1 MSASICSEAP
11 KSVHAGAR
19 AWLVLAM
26 LSALYVFSLID
37 RQIFVLLI
45 GPIKAQFQLSDVQ
58 IGLLIGTAFAA
69 VYSFLGI
76 PAGRIADRGNRKLL
90 IVAGALIWCVSTI
103 ASGFANSYTALVL
116 LRLGLAAGEAVLT
129 PAAHSMIG
137 DLFPRERRSLAASLY
152 TSAGL
157 IGAPLAFGGGALV
170 ISGIEGL
177 MAGGFETNMRVWQ
190 LVLFVVGLPS
200 LALAILFLLLVRE
213 PQRTSESGKAQ
224 ALAKGDVMRQI
235 ASRKKLYAGLFF
247 SSVFASGCSYA
258 LNYWTIESLKRDF
271 GWSAIEAGSAFGPV
285 IFIGGVAG
293 ALGAPWLTSRVRA
306 WGRPDAVI
314 MVCFAFAA
322 VTLASLAIGPVLSN
336 PALRLTL
343 IGAGLIGALGGS
355 MNIVIAMQEVAPDR
369 MRATFVALLY
379 MGITL
384 FGAGAVPVLVPM
396 IGTMVNEA
404 NGLSGGL
411 AIVCAVLSAASLLLL
426 WWIRADFEREAIA
439 GFPVVGS
446 RA

>member
-1 MSASICSEAP
+1 MTASTSSQAP
-11 KSVHAGAR
+11 TSLHAGAR

-76 PAGRIADRGNRKLL
+76 PAGRIADSGNRKLL
-90 IVAGALIWCVSTI
+90 IAAGALIWCASTI
-103 ASGFANSYTALVL
+103 ASGFANSYIALVL

-137 DLFPRERRSLAASLY
+137 DLFPRDKRSLAASLY

-177 MAGGFETNMRVWQ
+177 MAGGFQTDMQVWQ
-190 LVLFVVGLPS
+190 LVLFVVGVPS

-213 PQRTSESGKAQ
+213 PQRTSEGGKAH
-224 ALAKGDVMRQI
+224 APARGDVMRQI

-271 GWSAIEAGSAFGPV
+271 GWTAIEAGSAFGPV

-314 MVCFAFAA
+314 LVCFAFAA

-336 PALRLTL
+336 PTLRLTL
-343 IGAGLIGALGGS
+343 IGAGLIGSLGGS

-384 FGAGAVPVLVPM
+384 FGAGAIPVLVPM
-396 IGTMVNEA
+396 VGAMVNEA
-404 NGLSGGL
+404 NGLSSGL
-411 AIVCAVLSAASLLLL
+411 AIVCAVLSAVGMMLL
-426 WWIRADFEREAIA
+426 WWIRANFEREAIA
-439 GFPVVGS
+439 GFPVVGA
-446 RA
+446 RT

>member
-1 MSASICSEAP
+1 MTASTSSQAP
-11 KSVHAGAR
+11 TSLHAGAR

-103 ASGFANSYTALVL
+103 ASGFANSYIALVL

-137 DLFPRERRSLAASLY
+137 DLFPRDKRSLAASLY

-177 MAGGFETNMRVWQ
+177 MAGGFQTDMQVWQ
-190 LVLFVVGLPS
+190 LVLFVVGVPS

-213 PQRTSESGKAQ
+213 PQRTSEGGKAH
-224 ALAKGDVMRQI
+224 APARGDVMRQI

-314 MVCFAFAA
+314 LVCFAFAA
-322 VTLASLAIGPVLSN
+322 ATLASLAIGPVLSN
-336 PALRLTL
+336 PMLRLTL
-343 IGAGLIGALGGS
+343 IGAGLVGSLGGS

-396 IGTMVNEA
+396 VGTMVNEA
-404 NGLSGGL
+404 NGLSSGL
-411 AIVCAVLSAASLLLL
+411 AIVCAFLSAVGLLLL

-439 GFPVVGS
+439 GFPVVDA